1 MPAGL
6 QAVPGPLVGVVGVTA
21 LSWALALDVE
31 RVELPESLVASLTL
45 PELPGGAWAAVIT
58 GVFTVAVIASVESLL
73 SAVAVDKLRSEL
85 GRRAHRP
92 IWTGN

>member
-1 MPAGL
+1 M
-6 QAVPGPLVGVVGVTA
+6 
-21 LSWALALDVE
+21 
-31 RVELPESLVASLTL
+31 
-45 PELPGGAWAAVIT
+45 IT